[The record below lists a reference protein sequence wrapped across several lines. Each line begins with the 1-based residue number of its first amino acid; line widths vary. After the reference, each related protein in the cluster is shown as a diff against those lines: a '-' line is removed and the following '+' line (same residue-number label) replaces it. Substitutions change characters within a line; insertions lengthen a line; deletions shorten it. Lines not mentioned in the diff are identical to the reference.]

1 MSDPRR
7 SKPSASAS
15 LRYSLCEGSWIA
27 EQAFGIRMPDTD
39 AANTGTRIHAWLAN
53 QPVELTESELDTATK
68 CRKIEQRLIADV
80 FGSTIPTIVREQRM
94 WIEGE
99 DGPIF
104 SGQPDL
110 VAWHGDPKRGLLI
123 DYKTLWGD
131 RDEADRNLQ
140 LRSLVALMQHNMAWE
155 SITVAICQ
163 PNKWPTVTVAL
174 YDAEAIRRAY
184 RETIKM
190 IDRISNPA
198 AKRTPSP
205 KACQYCPAKLN
216 CPEAG
221 GMLREIQAAPNLSVS
236 VNPEQIARILDV
248 AKVAERII
256 EDARTLAKA
265 ALAEDPESIP
275 GWRLKPGATRTT
287 ITDPAAV
294 FGRFVALGGSQETF
308 MPAVSVTVGKLE
320 KQVKAVTGK
329 KGKDLDATVETLIA
343 GVSETAQ
350 NAASLERVQE

>member
-1 MSDPRR
+1 
-7 SKPSASAS
+7 
-15 LRYSLCEGSWIA
+15 
-27 EQAFGIRMPDTD
+27 MPDTD
-39 AANTGTRIHAWLAN
+39 ASATGTRIHAWLAN
-53 QPVELTESELDTATK
+53 QPIELTEAELETATK
-68 CRKIEQRLIADV
+68 CREIEQRLMADV
-80 FGSTIPTIVREQRM
+80 FPNVVPHVIREDRM

-99 DGPIF
+99 NGPMF

-110 VAWHGDPKRGLLI
+110 IAWHGSDKESRRGLLI

-131 RDEADRNLQ
+131 HDEADRNLQ

-163 PNKWPTVTVAL
+163 PNKWPAVTVAV

-184 RETIKM
+184 RETIRM
-190 IDRISNPA
+190 LDRISNPA

-205 KACQYCPAKLN
+205 KACQYCPAKMN
-216 CPEAG
+216 CPEAS
-221 GMLREIQAAPNLSVS
+221 GMLLEIHAAPNLAVT

-256 EDARTLAKA
+256 DDARTLAKA

-275 GWRLKPGATRTT
+275 GWRLKTGATRTT
-287 ITDPAAV
+287 ITDPSTV
-294 FGRFVALGGSQETF
+294 FGRFVQAGGSQETF
-308 MPAVSVTVGKLE
+308 MPAVSVTVGKME

-329 KGKDLDATVETLIA
+329 KGKELDATVQTLIA

-350 NAASLERVQE
+350 NAASLERVKE